1 MFEFLDEMVK
11 YCEIVIFTA
20 ATKEYA
26 DFILDSIE
34 VNNHY
39 FDYRLYRQH
48 TSFHGIYLVK
58 DLSWLGRDLRK
69 VIIVDN
75 IAENFK
81 LQNQNGLNIKTWT
94 GEVNDKELLYLKEIL
109 SNIFKNKSENILPF
123 IKTVKE
129 HFVRN
134 SNSYCNYST

>member
-11 YCEIVIFTA
+11 YCEILIFTA

-58 DLSWLGRDLRK
+58 DLSWIGRDLRK
-69 VIIVDN
+69 VIIIDN
-75 IAENFK
+75 TAENFK
-81 LQNQNGLNIKTWT
+81 LQNQNGLHIKTWT
-94 GEVNDKELLYLKEIL
+94 GEINDRELLYLKNIL
-109 SNIFKNKSENILPF
+109 SNIFENKTDSLLPF
-123 IKTVKE
+123 IKIVKE
-129 HFVRN
+129 HFN
-134 SNSYCNYST
+134 KNCNSYSNYIV